1 MKYFFSAHKK
11 RKYRR
16 QGGFTLVELMVSL
29 MLFLIVVLAAVGSL
43 YTVNSASRKVQAMRS
58 VIDNLN
64 FSLEAMSRTIR
75 TGNAVTCGGVSGTG
89 NPSCP
94 FRDQR
99 PSSALLVDAT
109 LGSFGLVEFQLG
121 TNADGTGTIQK
132 RFQEGGVWT
141 NWIAITAPEIDVQEL
156 SFYVDG
162 AETTDQT
169 QPSVMIF
176 ARGVATVGEDTAPF
190 AVQTYVSQ
198 RAAE

>member
-1 MKYFFSAHKK
+1 MTICFLNNKK
-11 RKYRR
+11 IRR
-16 QGGFTLVELMVSL
+16 QQGGFTLVELMVSL

-75 TGNAVTCGGVSGTG
+75 TGNAVTCGGVSGAG
-89 NPSCP
+89 NPNCS
-94 FRDQR
+94 FANQN
-99 PSSALLVDAT
+99 PSSVLLVDST
-109 LGSFGLVEFQLG
+109 LGAFGLVEFQLG

-132 RFQEGGVWT
+132 RTQEGGVWT

-162 AETTDQT
+162 AESTDQA
-169 QPSVMIF
+169 QPSVVIF

-190 AVQTYVSQ
+190 AIQTYVSQ
-198 RAAE
+198 RAPE